1 MTRIATLY
9 ICHFQVVQREI
20 PKFPVERL
28 HSLGFCLL
36 RRHVSFCSIPKT
48 TCKISAATVEA
59 EEAYQ
64 PEQVGVAEDSGA
76 VYSST
81 VSTLA
86 AAACVF
92 A

>member
-1 MTRIATLY
+1 M
-9 ICHFQVVQREI
+9 
-20 PKFPVERL
+20 
-28 HSLGFCLL
+28 
-36 RRHVSFCSIPKT
+36 SFCSIPKT